1 MRKVFKFLSI
11 SLFLFI
17 LSCSDES
24 AVSDAQNIEF
34 GFDTMFSHYS
44 TKKGSSLQF
53 NCKGAQSMD
62 LIELY
67 INEEKAETWTNPSSD
82 KFETFDAVQ
91 FHLRKNDKL
100 YKIYGFSGAIL
111 FGPSGEYYPESE
123 NECKI
128 KKKEIED
135 EILNLFSNPDKRY
148 ESSIGYDFDPKVI
161 RNDTYI
167 TLDNGD
173 VWLQCYTF
181 SKKPKK
187 KKNLYDN
194 LRVTILSSEFK
205 KWMTTKAY

>member
-1 MRKVFKFLSI
+1 MKFLAIILLVFSFYSWTKADDINDFQIENI
-11 SLFLFI
+11 SLGNSLLNFFNEETI
-17 LSCSDES
+17 LSSRKYDYKDDE
-24 AVSDAQNIEF
+24 F
-34 GFDTMFSHYS
+34 YS
-44 TKKGSSLQF
+44 LDIF
-53 NCKGAQSMD
+53 
-62 LIELY
+62 
-67 INEEKAETWTNPSSD
+67 SD

-205 KWMTTKAY
+205 KWMTKTA